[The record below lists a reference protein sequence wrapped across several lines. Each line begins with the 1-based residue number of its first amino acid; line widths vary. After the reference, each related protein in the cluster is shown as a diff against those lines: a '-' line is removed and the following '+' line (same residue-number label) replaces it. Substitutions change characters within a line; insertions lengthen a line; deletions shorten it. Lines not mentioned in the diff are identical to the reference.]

1 MIGEIELIIVIM
13 IIIIIIIIIIIM
25 IIIFFFLV
33 ITGQLK
39 LLHEINFYI
48 AESKIKK

>member
-13 IIIIIIIIIIIM
+13 IIIIIIIIIIM